1 MRKIGRL
8 RKLLRFATFI
18 LLGAAVYTEARKK
31 PEERTGQGEVGGVV
45 PYDFRPPTLARF
57 KAAMWNREDDRLVMP
72 QAFGVGW
79 TINFARAK
87 ELYEQSQAQSQ
98 N

>member
-8 RKLLRFATFI
+8 RKLLRLATFI
-18 LLGAAVYTEARKK
+18 LLGAAIYTEARKK
-31 PEERTGQGEVGGVV
+31 PEERTGHGEVGGVV
-45 PYDFRPPTLARF
+45 PYDFRPPTFARF
-57 KAAMWNREDDRLVMP
+57 KAAMWNHDDDRLVVP

-87 ELYEQSQAQSQ
+87 ELYEQQQSQ